1 MYAIDNLSQ
10 GSILYVSKMTH
21 VGSGQGISKVW
32 WYSTWCLSLVPVRC
46 QLMWTYIA
54 LCECTCQAVLGHNV
68 SQLGMYTSLLT
79 ISVST
84 QVVYPQMNVL
94 TVLCLCLGTGISGC
108 GQDYYPR
115 RWHERLL
122 LAGAVQ
128 LFPPQASNI
137 SAVVILRYNLG
148 NSLACIRLF
157 GNKYVHFKTAY
168 RTWQ

>member
-1 MYAIDNLSQ
+1 MVFNLVLKPGACQVSINVNIYSVMWVHLP
-10 GSILYVSKMTH
+10 GSPWAH
-21 VGSGQGISKVW
+21 
-32 WYSTWCLSLVPVRC
+32 
-46 QLMWTYIA
+46 
-54 LCECTCQAVLGHNV
+54 V
-68 SQLGMYTSLLT
+68 SQLGIYTSLLT

-115 RWHERLL
+115 RWYERLL

-137 SAVVILRYNLG
+137 SALVILRYNLG
-148 NSLACIRLF
+148 NSLACICLF

-168 RTWQ
+168 WNWQ